1 MRRRVKLD
9 SVSTTSI
16 AMQDEMFERERA
28 SAMRNE
34 VGSGH
39 QPRPAV
45 GVERRTEPRYSLVE
59 PAQVEVASW
68 AELAK
73 LYTNDIS
80 HGGLFIRTEVPPA
93 RDTRVAVRMVLPGGA
108 GTLELEGVVVHV
120 VTVAQA
126 SALACTAGF
135 GLQFTNLTSER
146 RRALQQLIEHAKAQE
161 DRPVRHP
168 APTAVHAVAPA
179 HQVVERSADGRL
191 PAAQPRPRASGP
203 SMTELA
209 ERSEQLAAGL
219 RRRASATASPPR
231 DEHRAS
237 IDEALRLVA
246 DKDYPAAI
254 AQLELVLERAPE
266 PRLRTLL
273 GMVRARQALLERDF
287 PRARAHYETVLELH
301 PGHEVA
307 KRELLMLSALRR

>member
-1 MRRRVKLD
+1 
-9 SVSTTSI
+9 
-16 AMQDEMFERERA
+16 
-28 SAMRNE
+28 MRNE
-34 VGSGH
+34 VSRRN
-39 QPRPAV
+39 QLRPAV

-68 AELAK
+68 TELAE

-80 HGGLFIRTEVPPA
+80 HGGLFIRTEAPPG
-93 RDTRVAVRMVLPGGA
+93 RDTQVAVRMLLPGGA

-126 SALACTAGF
+126 SALACAPGF

-161 DRPVRHP
+161 AAPPQHR
-168 APTAVHAVAPA
+168 APTAVHVAAPTTAPA
-179 HQVVERSADGRL
+179 PAQRAVERVV
-191 PAAQPRPRASGP
+191 PPRVRASGP
-203 SMTELA
+203 AMSELA

-219 RRRASATASPPR
+219 KRRTPATASPPR

-237 IDEALRLVA
+237 IDEVLRLVA

-254 AQLELVLERAPE
+254 AQLELLVERAPE

-307 KRELLMLSALRR
+307 KRELLMLAALRR